1 MCIKAVVDARCYLH
15 GRNMKTNRTLLL
27 AGLALAM
34 LSAPSMVQAHC
45 DSLDGPVIQAA
56 QAALAKGDVTPV
68 LMWIKADD
76 ETAIRTTF
84 ARALEVRKLS
94 PAAADLADTYFF
106 ETLVRIHRA
115 GEGESFTGL
124 KPAGSAE
131 PALVAADQAL
141 EAGDVAG
148 LTEDLQKRVA
158 TGLKQ
163 RFDRAQE
170 AKEHAAHNVEAGRAY
185 VAAYVGFIHYF
196 ESLQTMA
203 ERPAGHGAEHQ
214 H

>member
-1 MCIKAVVDARCYLH
+1 MAITKSAKKAQRQSV
-15 GRNMKTNRTLLL
+15 K
-27 AGLALAM
+27 
-34 LSAPSMVQAHC
+34 
-45 DSLDGPVIQAA
+45 
-56 QAALAKGDVTPV
+56 
-68 LMWIKADD
+68 
-76 ETAIRTTF
+76 
-84 ARALEVRKLS
+84 RKLGNLQYKKEIKEVFQKAFVARKAS
-94 PAAADLADTYFF
+94 PEAREIADGYFF

-141 EAGDVAG
+141 EAGSVAG

-158 TGLKQ
+158 AGLKQ
-163 RFDRAQE
+163 RFDRVQE

-203 ERPAGHGAEHQ
+203 ERSAAHGAEHQ